1 MGSTQPRRMSKDYA
15 YSELKNKILSGVI
28 LPDQDLVEGKLAE
41 ELDISKTP
49 LREALQKLEVEELVI
64 RQPNGRLKTASITVQ
79 EAEELFLVRS
89 YLEGIIAN
97 KATQNAT
104 KEDIEILSSY
114 CHRIRQATKYKDG
127 EEVLYYGKKFH
138 DQLYVMSGNRT
149 AVKIL
154 SQLNDHTTRY
164 RRLVTMNNDEIISG
178 NTGLNG
184 STEDHTIILEHITNG
199 DRLKAE
205 NAMRIHIKSSMSTAI
220 ESIKKY
226 ELNLSKEIK
235 S

>member
-1 MGSTQPRRMSKDYA
+1 MSSTQPRRMSKDYA
-15 YSELKNKILSGVI
+15 YYELKNKILNGVI
-28 LPDQDLVEGKLAE
+28 PPDHDLVEGKLAE

-89 YLEGIIAN
+89 YLEGIIAS
-97 KATQNAT
+97 KATQHAT
-104 KEDIEILSSY
+104 EEDIEILSSY
-114 CHRIRQATKYKDG
+114 CHRIRQAIKYKDV
-127 EEVLYYGKKFH
+127 EEVLYYGEKFH
-138 DQLYVMSGNRT
+138 NQLYVMSRNRT

-154 SQLNDHTTRY
+154 NQLNAHVTRY
-164 RRLVTMNNDEIISG
+164 RRLITMSNDEIIDE
-178 NTGLNG
+178 NTELNG
-184 STEDHTIILEHITNG
+184 GIEGHTVILEHIING
-199 DRLKAE
+199 EQLKAE

-226 ELNLSKEIK
+226 EQNLIAELK